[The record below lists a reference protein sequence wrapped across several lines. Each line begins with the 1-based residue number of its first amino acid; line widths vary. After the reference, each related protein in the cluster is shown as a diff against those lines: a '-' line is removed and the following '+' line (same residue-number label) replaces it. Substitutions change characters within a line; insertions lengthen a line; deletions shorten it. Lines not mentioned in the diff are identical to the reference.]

1 VVVITALPASHVL
14 TAPSLRPARQIL
26 STMRKML
33 HDQEKED
40 VAKRAAKVA
49 AGKRYQEELDQ
60 QLNELRTRSFN
71 SLASKFSPFF
81 LCWVLYSV
89 AILFDACILFCA
101 DNLNARCVE
110 SSNDVIHLNVGR
122 KLIAVKPS
130 TCVFLCLQRQ

>member
-1 VVVITALPASHVL
+1 VCYTVTVL
-14 TAPSLRPARQIL
+14 LRWAGAGLVTVCMVWQLGSPPTTTAPRATYTHHSIPAPRFVQIL

-71 SLASKFSPFF
+71 SLASKFSPF
-81 LCWVLYSV
+81 CVCCVLYSV
-89 AILFDACILFCA
+89 AVLFDACVLFCA
-101 DNLNARCVE
+101 DNLHAPLRGE
-110 SSNDVIHLNVGR
+110 L
-122 KLIAVKPS
+122 
-130 TCVFLCLQRQ
+130 

>member
-1 VVVITALPASHVL
+1 
-14 TAPSLRPARQIL
+14 
-26 STMRKML
+26 MRKML

-89 AILFDACILFCA
+89 ALLFDACILFCA

-110 SSNDVIHLNVGR
+110 SSNDVIPLSVGR

-130 TCVFLCLQRQ
+130 TCVCCACTETMSEQEQLYNADLLRKTAVHL

>member
-1 VVVITALPASHVL
+1 VVVISALPASHVL

-81 LCWVLYSV
+81 CWVLYSV
-89 AILFDACILFCA
+89 AVLFDACVLF
-101 DNLNARCVE
+101 
-110 SSNDVIHLNVGR
+110 
-122 KLIAVKPS
+122 
-130 TCVFLCLQRQ
+130 